1 MYGGLRERGRRAASG
16 TRGLRR
22 TAMELRHENYLYK
35 ND

>member
-1 MYGGLRERGRRAASG
+1 MEGCGSAEGAASG